1 MMMGVRATLVGE
13 KVLEAYRRCGRS
25 TAGPLGAVEV
35 GTIFGILETL
45 GIEFE

>member
-1 MMMGVRATLVGE
+1 MAMGVRATLVGE

-35 GTIFGILETL
+35 GTW
-45 GIEFE
+45 